1 MTAHA
6 TLQFEP
12 AILADLPALCA
23 LLAQLFAQEHEFSPD
38 HTAQQQGLSHIL
50 QHPDIGHILVA
61 RQQGQVI
68 AMVSLLFTISTA
80 LGGRVALLEDMVVD
94 QTCRGLGIGLQLLTF
109 AIAHARQQA
118 IQRLTLL
125 TDQDNQAGQHFYRK
139 HGFQPSGMQVWRL
152 IL

>member
-1 MTAHA
+1 M
-6 TLQFEP
+6 
-12 AILADLPALCA
+12 
-23 LLAQLFAQEHEFSPD
+23 
-38 HTAQQQGLSHIL
+38 
-50 QHPDIGHILVA
+50 LVA

-94 QTCRGLGIGLQLLTF
+94 QTCRGLGIGSQLLTF

-125 TDQDNQAGQHFYRK
+125 TDQDNQAGQHLYRK